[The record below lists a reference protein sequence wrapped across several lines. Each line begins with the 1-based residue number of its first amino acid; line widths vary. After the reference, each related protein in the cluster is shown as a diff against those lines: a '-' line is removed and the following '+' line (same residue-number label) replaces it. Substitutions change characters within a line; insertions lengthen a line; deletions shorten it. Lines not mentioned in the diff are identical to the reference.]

1 MSRRIVQPPLDQW
14 VTTGV
19 ENTVFA
25 AVEAKLRIATK
36 RFTKMR
42 NAESWKKMNRRTLLS
57 AQQSEWSNLSK
68 KHGPMIRI

>member
-25 AVEAKLRIATK
+25 AVEGLAL
-36 RFTKMR
+36 
-42 NAESWKKMNRRTLLS
+42 AEPPPPSRHDGGARDSRGLP
-57 AQQSEWSNLSK
+57 AR
-68 KHGPMIRI
+68 GRGDC